1 MPEFG
6 DVAHV
11 RTGTG
16 AHVNPVADLNDAE
29 LLHGNR
35 KEVHVGSFR
44 WHDGVDFS
52 SGHDVVRDLQS
63 RINPIVGRCKKVVQ
77 HGFVKRNWVEINSRA
92 IGVDLISDGSDA
104 VKHFVRQPADEMLG
118 GVHPHVSVAGCPIDG
133 TSNLI
138 ANLQLMFGPHRVMN
152 IATTT
157 NLGDRDVSVW
167 TGQRPSVPVLPSS
180 KGVKQRAVQHHSVV
194 VNFDNACIKR
204 LSVSGLDVLEVQ
216 FDGHRP
222 HGPRWL

>member
-1 MPEFG
+1 M
-6 DVAHV
+6 
-11 RTGTG
+11 
-16 AHVNPVADLNDAE
+16 
-29 LLHGNR
+29 
-35 KEVHVGSFR
+35 
-44 WHDGVDFS
+44 
-52 SGHDVVRDLQS
+52 
-63 RINPIVGRCKKVVQ
+63 
-77 HGFVKRNWVEINSRA
+77 
-92 IGVDLISDGSDA
+92 DLISDGSDA

-157 NLGDRDVSVW
+157 NLEDRDVSVW
-167 TGQRPSVPVLPSS
+167 TGQRPGVPVLPSS

-194 VNFDNACIKR
+194 VNFDNEKKEACIKR
-204 LSVSGLDVLEVQ
+204 LSVRRCGLDVLEVQ